1 MNKASLYL
9 DKGRELA
16 VRWIAP
22 GKVSAHMNNWN
33 LYREIAWYGVLSS
46 VTTTFA
52 GVFALRLGASTFL
65 IGLLTSL
72 PALVN
77 VLFQIP
83 AARLVEREA
92 DRRKVLLWSG
102 LGMRL
107 PALLIALVPILFKQ
121 WQPQAV
127 IYITA
132 LGTIPA
138 AVGNVSFTAM
148 LADVVA
154 PQYRARVVSVRNVL
168 LSVAT
173 TMTVLVTGKAL
184 DILPFPLGYQIVFG
198 VAFLASLVSLFY
210 LGRVCIPTAPVAQQS
225 EVGQDQPANMRAHI
239 QTMLRQR
246 GYVRFVLGAF
256 IYYWGLY
263 FPMPLY
269 AIYRVRVLRISD
281 GWIGTLSMV
290 ESLVTILAYYA
301 WGKIAYK
308 RGSRF
313 VLLSGAL
320 LVCIYPFATALSRSV
335 WPLFLAVSIA
345 GVAGPAFNMG
355 LFNNLLEVA
364 PAERRATYVAMF
376 NTLINLAAFVSPLLG
391 TTAAEWLGI
400 REALFVGG
408 IARVVGF
415 VALARLLS

>member
-1 MNKASLYL
+1 MREVAHYL
-9 DKGRELA
+9 DRGRDLA
-16 VRWIAP
+16 VRWVAP
-22 GKVSAHMNNWN
+22 GKVTAQMNNWN
-33 LYREIAWYGVLSS
+33 LYREVAWYGVLSS
-46 VTTTFA
+46 VTATFA
-52 GVFALRLGASTFL
+52 SVFALRLGASVLL

-102 LGMRL
+102 FGMRL

-121 WQPQAV
+121 WQAQAV

-138 AVGNVSFTAM
+138 ALGNVSFTAL

-173 TMTVLVTGKAL
+173 TTTVMVVGKAL
-184 DILPFPLGYQIVFG
+184 DILPFPFGYQIVFG
-198 VAFLASLVSLFY
+198 VAFAASLVSLFY
-210 LGRVCIPTAPVAQQS
+210 LGRVCIPASPAVEQRKAGP
-225 EVGQDQPANMRAHI
+225 ERPANWRAHAQMI
-239 QTMLRQR
+239 LSQR
-246 GYVRFVLGAF
+246 GYLRFSLGSF
-256 IYYWGLY
+256 IYHWGLY
-263 FPMPLY
+263 FPIPLY
-269 AIYRVRVLRISD
+269 TIYRVRVLRISE

-290 ESLVTILAYYA
+290 ESLITIAAYYA
-301 WGKIAYK
+301 WGKIAHRK
-308 RGSRF
+308 GSRL

-320 LVCIYPFATALSRSV
+320 LVCVYPFATALSRSV
-335 WPLFLAVSIA
+335 WPLLLAVSIA
-345 GVAGPAFNMG
+345 GVAGPAFNLG
-355 LFNNLLEVA
+355 LFNSLLEVA
-364 PAERRATYVAMF
+364 PAERRATYVAVF
-376 NTLINLAAFVSPLLG
+376 NTLINLAAFASPLLG

-400 REALFVGG
+400 RQALFLGG

-415 VALARLLS
+415 AALARLLS